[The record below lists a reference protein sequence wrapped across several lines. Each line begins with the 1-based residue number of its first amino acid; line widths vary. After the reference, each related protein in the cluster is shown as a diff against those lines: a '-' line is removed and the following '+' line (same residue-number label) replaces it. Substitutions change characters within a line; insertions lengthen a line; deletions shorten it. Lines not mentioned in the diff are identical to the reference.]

1 MTITGAA
8 VVMEEA
14 IETAVGHATEAQTER
29 DRQIA
34 EDSGPEMVTGTI
46 AAGGMTPVTAETV
59 VRARPIPLPAA
70 VTAHALDLPS
80 RMASRA
86 KTARCALAHHRNDL
100 DVPLLTLTRNRSQL
114 SPHRLKP
121 RPRRRRRLSGYANSR
136 L

>member
-8 VVMEEA
+8 AVMEEA
-14 IETAVGHATEAQTER
+14 IETGVGHATEARTER

-46 AAGGMTPVTAETV
+46 AAGGTAPATAGIV

-70 VTAHALDLPS
+70 VTAHALGLPS
-80 RMASRA
+80 QMVSRA
-86 KTARCALAHHRNDL
+86 KTARCALTHPNDL
-100 DVPLLTLTRNRSQL
+100 HVLLLTLFRNPSQL

-121 RPRRRRRLSGYANSR
+121 RPRRRRRLSDCASSKP
-136 L
+136 